1 MNKKNSKVYSFQL
14 NAAIFYPYALAFGA
28 EALVSIKRIEEF
40 LMKNEKSESD
50 DGLERR
56 DSLVIVD
63 AKRES
68 NEQNFYKKIS
78 NETNFNTQMMLWI
91 LAA

>member
-1 MNKKNSKVYSFQL
+1 M

-40 LMKNEKSESD
+40 LLKNEKSESD

-63 AKRES
+63 TKREFLMNKIS
-68 NEQNFYKKIS
+68 KRKFLKKFLKKIL
-78 NETNFNTQMMLWI
+78 TKAI
-91 LAA
+91 LIPR